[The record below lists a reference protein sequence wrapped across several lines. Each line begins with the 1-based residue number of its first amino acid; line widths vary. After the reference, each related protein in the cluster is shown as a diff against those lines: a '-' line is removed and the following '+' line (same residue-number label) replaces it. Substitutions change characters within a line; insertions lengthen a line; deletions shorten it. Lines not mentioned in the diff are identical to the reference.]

1 MSLENVFK
9 KVTFLL
15 GAGASVG
22 AGCLSSP
29 SMLIELKKGIQLLDK
44 PDDNGKY
51 SKYKEL
57 QNQFEEIYNFIVA
70 SLRYQYSLKD
80 SRNTINY
87 TINIEDFVM
96 VLKQIID
103 REFIVPY
110 PLVGNWNDKITKW
123 ELSNNEEDVFIAFLN
138 YIIYELTTSWTDF
151 DVRKG
156 KSLLKPFKDIL
167 NLSERFKMNIFTL
180 NYDLLF
186 EQIINNPTEQLI
198 ENGFSKQSVSS
209 EEIINVW
216 LEGVFNDNNS
226 SAKINLFKLHGSL
239 NWEYDTE
246 KELIL
251 EKEEVIKDKE
261 PLIIFGSA
269 NKMLSFDPFLFILS
283 EFRKKLHD
291 STIIVVIGYS
301 FHDKYINN
309 LLIQQLQQSDNKLM
323 IVVDP
328 DPLDKDE
335 KNFVKELEN
344 IQTLK
349 TINDL
354 INFKKANP
362 EKIRI
367 EPIKALKF
375 YKDYFGNKAEKLKK
389 IIKETEKDEIIF
401 K

>member
-1 MSLENVFK
+1 M
-9 KVTFLL
+9 
-15 GAGASVG
+15 
-22 AGCLSSP
+22 
-29 SMLIELKKGIQLLDK
+29 
-44 PDDNGKY
+44 
-51 SKYKEL
+51 
-57 QNQFEEIYNFIVA
+57 
-70 SLRYQYSLKD
+70 
-80 SRNTINY
+80 
-87 TINIEDFVM
+87 
-96 VLKQIID
+96 
-103 REFIVPY
+103 
-110 PLVGNWNDKITKW
+110 
-123 ELSNNEEDVFIAFLN
+123 N